1 MATFADYLSTGKGD
15 VAFRLVIE
23 GCPYIFVTDEAMATT
38 MTDGRKVVG
47 GLLLD
52 GLSVAESV
60 SMPGCDLNVQLSS
73 AQIVDTVHNADAA
86 TAAFTSYTTSSMIAT
101 IAAAV
106 AVGDVSA
113 SVNRAAPLT
122 VGQTYHVGTEV
133 WKVTSRTFSG
143 TIASDSIGMQ
153 RALWDTTA
161 QAFPISVSTAA
172 GVERAVIPITS
183 FPQQYA
189 GRRVWL
195 YGHGS
200 SELTLD
206 TASTTTTGTLLWRG
220 ILAANPEMS
229 DSQTW
234 PLNFQPRISLFDGE
248 IGTGA
253 GGASKIRGIY
263 YSAYCPL
270 QIQFQIRATAAAS
283 SAVTSVVVLDLVGFY
298 ETQAEFCQALTT
310 LIAGDSTLAA
320 AGGTWLAAPTV
331 DATTGAESWE
341 LYYTPSAATPIWVDV
356 RNGSPI
362 DGYLQDWRDL
372 TPGAPV
378 TTLSG
383 AFTYRALWT
392 TWDYPAGST
401 VATPRVVPR
410 ASYQRV
416 AVLPQS
422 TALRAAFPYNRFYL
436 DTSASIAGLGHARL
450 TPPTPMGS
458 TSAPD
463 AVDVDVAVFAGYGFV
478 EVNSDFP
485 EFSAA
490 GTVGPTFEISVQFGA
505 LAGCNLAEFMAA
517 LVTNSATYANNGS
530 TPMITSDDVADWTSE
545 VSAAIAGDSGL
556 ARRIYS
562 FTKPKKLIDIVREEC
577 KLLGLY
583 LCLDTNGK
591 IAVRRLPAIDA
602 TTPTLS
608 VDADVVTP
616 GDDFGL
622 VRMSPDAIISSVVLQ
637 GGYAPIDEK
646 WTTKYTFRALGAV
659 GATKSKGQPLSI
671 SPVVRPATPDVSGA
685 GDISVARAAQLVSRV
700 LAIFGQQYQVV
711 KVPVLMTAH
720 SARIGD
726 QVLVT
731 VPQLPYAGSRG
742 TTVSGGGL
750 SNTRAWVIG
759 RSWSYGED
767 CGGELT
773 LLTVAVNGAGYAPSC
788 RIQSAT
794 GSGVTWTLNAD
805 AAYYG
810 PGTVADASFFA
821 AGYRVVLSE
830 FDAATPTRILG
841 TVTSVVGNAIA
852 VTLDVAW
859 SGIGS
864 APWYDLD
871 FAAANEGITAAQRAY
886 GYMADP
892 TGRITYSDGTSAT
905 AVNFQ

>member
-23 GCPYIFVTDEAMATT
+23 GCPYIFVTDEAMVTA
-38 MTDGRKVVG
+38 MDDGREVVG

-52 GLSVAESV
+52 GLSVTESV
-60 SMPGCDLNVQLSS
+60 SIPGCDLNVQLSS

-86 TAAFTSYTTSSMIAT
+86 TSAFTSYTSAARLAT
-101 IAAAV
+101 IKAAV
-106 AVGDVSA
+106 SVGDVSA
-113 SVNRAAPLT
+113 SVSSAAPLT
-122 VGQTYHVGTEV
+122 VGQRYHVGTEV
-133 WKVTSRTFSG
+133 WEVTSRTFSG
-143 TIASDSIGMQ
+143 TISADTIGID
-153 RALWDTTA
+153 RGLWDTTE

-172 GVERAVIPITS
+172 GLEPAVIPITS

-220 ILAANPEMS
+220 ILSANPEMS
-229 DSQTW
+229 DPQTW
-234 PLNFQPRISLFDGE
+234 SLTFQPRLALFDGE

-283 SAVTSVVVLDLVGFY
+283 SAVTSVVILDLVGFY
-298 ETQAEFCQALTT
+298 ETQAAFCQALTD
-310 LIAGDSTLAA
+310 LIAGDSTIAA
-320 AGGTWLAAPTV
+320 AGGSWLAAPTI
-331 DATTGAESWE
+331 DAGTGAESWE
-341 LYYTPSAATPIWVDV
+341 LYYTPSSGTPIWVDV
-356 RNGSPI
+356 RGGSPV
-362 DGYLQDWRDL
+362 DGFLFDWRDL

-383 AFTYRALWT
+383 AHTYRAMWMPSDPT
-392 TWDYPAGST
+392 TSTT

-410 ASYQRV
+410 ASYQR
-416 AVLPQS
+416 LWTQPQS
-422 TALRAAFPYNRFYL
+422 LAVQSAFPFGRFYL

-450 TPPTPMGS
+450 TPPTPAGS
-458 TSAPD
+458 TAAPD
-463 AVDVDVAVFAGYGFV
+463 AVDVDVAVFAGYGY
-478 EVNSDFP
+478 VNVTSDFP
-485 EFSAA
+485 EFNAA
-490 GTVGPTFEISVQFGA
+490 GDIGPTFEISVQFGS
-505 LAGCNLAEFMAA
+505 LSGCNLAEFMSA
-517 LVTNSATYANNGS
+517 LTTNSPSYANNGS
-530 TPMITSDDVADWTSE
+530 TPMITDDDIADWTDE
-545 VSAAIAGDSGL
+545 VEAAIAGDGGL
-556 ARRIYS
+556 SHRIYS

-591 IAVRRLPAIDA
+591 IAVRRLPAVDA

-608 VDADVVTP
+608 IDADVLTP

-622 VRMSPDAIISSVVLQ
+622 VRMSPDAIISSVVLK

-646 WTTKYTFRALGAV
+646 WTTTYTFRALGAV
-659 GATKSKGQPLSI
+659 GATKSKGQPLTI
-671 SPVVRPATPDVSGA
+671 SPVVRPTTPDVSGA

-720 SARIGD
+720 TARIGD

-773 LLTVAVNGAGYAPSC
+773 LLTIAVNGAGYAPSC
-788 RIQSAT
+788 RIQTAS
-794 GSGVTWTLNAD
+794 GSGVTWTLTAD

-841 TVTSVVGNAIA
+841 TVTSVVGNSIA
-852 VTLDVAW
+852 VTLDTAW
-859 SGIGS
+859 SGIGT

-871 FAAANEGITAAQRAY
+871 FAAANEGITTAQRTY